1 MKKTTVILA
10 LLAAAMLAFILIY
23 ERGTIS
29 SRELAQRRD
38 RVLQRFVRDRV
49 SRLEIQRR
57 GKTTVLVRE
66 PDEEG
71 GLELGDW
78 QVEEPRLTYQLA
90 ITVAGEGRLI
100 GNCGVRLAEAGAEV
114 GDLGYEIAPATWG
127 QGYAAEAAE
136 AMMRFG
142 FEELGLHR
150 IWAHAVAENAASQ
163 RVMEKL
169 GMRCE
174 GRLRETQWY
183 KGRWWDTVVYGILE
197 EEWRDRWAGLQDQG

>member
-1 MKKTTVILA
+1 MKLTTERLILREFVA
-10 LLAAAMLAFILIY
+10 EDWPAVLAYQSDPRYLRYY
-23 ERGTIS
+23 EWTEADARS
-29 SRELAQRRD
+29 F
-38 RVLQRFVRDRV
+38 VQRFV
-49 SRLEIQRR
+49 E
-57 GKTTVLVRE
+57 
-66 PDEEG
+66 
-71 GLELGDW
+71 W
-78 QVEEPRLTYQLA
+78 QAEEPRLKYQVA
-90 ITVAGEGRLI
+90 ITLAEDGTLI

-127 QGYAAEAAE
+127 RGYATEAAE
-136 AMMRFG
+136 AMVRFG

-150 IWAHAVAENAASQ
+150 IWSHTVAENAASQ

-197 EEWRDRWAGLQDQG
+197 EEWRDRWGGL

>member
-1 MKKTTVILA
+1 MKLTTQRLILREFVA
-10 LLAAAMLAFILIY
+10 EDWPTVLAYQSDPRYLRYY
-23 ERGTIS
+23 EWTERTEADVRS
-29 SRELAQRRD
+29 F
-38 RVLQRFVRDRV
+38 VQRFVDR
-49 SRLEIQRR
+49 QA
-57 GKTTVLVRE
+57 
-66 PDEEG
+66 
-71 GLELGDW
+71 
-78 QVEEPRLTYQLA
+78 EEPRLKYQLA

-100 GNCGVRLAEAGAEV
+100 GNCGVRLAEAGAEA
-114 GDLGYEIAPATWG
+114 GDLGYEIAPAYWG
-127 QGYAAEAAE
+127 RGYATEAAE

-142 FEELGLHR
+142 FEALGLHR
-150 IWAHAVAENAASQ
+150 IWAHTVAENAASQ

>member
-1 MKKTTVILA
+1 MKLITRRLIL
-10 LLAAAMLAFILIY
+10 
-23 ERGTIS
+23 
-29 SRELAQRRD
+29 RELVVAD
-38 RVLQRFVRDRV
+38 WPAVLVYQSDARYLQYYEWTERTEADARSFVQRFV
-49 SRLEIQRR
+49 
-57 GKTTVLVRE
+57 
-66 PDEEG
+66 
-71 GLELGDW
+71 DW
-78 QVEEPRLTYQLA
+78 QAEEPRLKYQVA
-90 ITVAGEGRLI
+90 ITLAEGGSLI

-127 QGYAAEAAE
+127 RGYATEAAE

-150 IWAHAVAENAASQ
+150 IWSHTVAENNASQ

-197 EEWRDRWAGLQDQG
+197 EEWRDRWGGL

>member
-1 MKKTTVILA
+1 MKLTTERLILREFVA
-10 LLAAAMLAFILIY
+10 EDWPAVLAYQSDPRYLRYY
-23 ERGTIS
+23 EWTERTEADARS
-29 SRELAQRRD
+29 F
-38 RVLQRFVRDRV
+38 VQRFV
-49 SRLEIQRR
+49 E
-57 GKTTVLVRE
+57 
-66 PDEEG
+66 
-71 GLELGDW
+71 W
-78 QVEEPRLTYQLA
+78 QAEEPRLKYQVA
-90 ITVAGEGRLI
+90 ITLAEDGTLI

-127 QGYAAEAAE
+127 RGYATEAAE
-136 AMMRFG
+136 AMVRFG

-150 IWAHAVAENAASQ
+150 IWSHTVAENAASQ

-197 EEWRDRWAGLQDQG
+197 EEWRDRWGGL